1 MEFNGKVA
9 WAATWKCD
17 YLELHERPHRKRSPP
32 TDVVRPRGR
41 QERHLP
47 GGQNL
52 SGVKKN

>member
-17 YLELHERPHRKRSPP
+17 YLELHERPHRKRSLP